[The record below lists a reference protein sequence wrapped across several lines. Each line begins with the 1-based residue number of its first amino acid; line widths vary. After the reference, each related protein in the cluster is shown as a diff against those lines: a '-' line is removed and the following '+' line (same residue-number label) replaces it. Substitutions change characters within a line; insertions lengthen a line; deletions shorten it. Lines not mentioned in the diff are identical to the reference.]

1 MSNELA
7 AELRLQR
14 DRLRMELERLRSA
27 VESLRSQRADESEIG
42 ATVGFTLADQER
54 AFDDA
59 REHNAELAERHA
71 RLVAEER
78 ALRERIA
85 EVQKRYGR

>member
-1 MSNELA
+1 MTRELT

-14 DRLRMELERLRSA
+14 DRLQMELERLHSA
-27 VESLRSQRADESEIG
+27 IESLRSQHADESEIG
-42 ATVGFTLADQER
+42 AAAGFALADQER

-59 REHNAELAERHA
+59 REHNVELAERHG